1 MRPHLLTTAILLFL
15 ALGLTACGNSDNR
28 SFNTQPT
35 PRISVS
41 GEGNISLPPDLATLT
56 LTVITESDEA
66 EEAVESN
73 SSAMADV
80 MEAMEEEGIEE
91 KDLRTSNFDIQPK
104 YSRPGKDEA
113 GTHKRRIVGYTVR
126 HTLAVIVRD
135 LDKVGTILQTS
146 IELGVNQGGHIQFGN
161 ANPEQAINE
170 ARKLAIK
177 DARSRAQTLA
187 RAADVELGRLLEV
200 SEQHMQPQARSR
212 AYMAA
217 DSMTESVPIA
227 AGENSYRVVVNAQY
241 GIEQ

>member
-1 MRPHLLTTAILLFL
+1 
-15 ALGLTACGNSDNR
+15 
-28 SFNTQPT
+28 
-35 PRISVS
+35 
-41 GEGNISLPPDLATLT
+41 
-56 LTVITESDEA
+56 
-66 EEAVESN
+66 
-73 SSAMADV
+73 
-80 MEAMEEEGIEE
+80 
-91 KDLRTSNFDIQPK
+91 
-104 YSRPGKDEA
+104 
-113 GTHKRRIVGYTVR
+113 
-126 HTLAVIVRD
+126 VRD

-187 RAADVELGRLLEV
+187 TAADVELGRLLEV